1 MFFSF
6 IVPVYNTS
14 KYLNRC
20 IESILCQKGADYEIL
35 LVDDGSTD
43 NSGKLCD
50 QYAKQY
56 PEIVRVIH
64 KQNEGSLLT
73 RHKGIMCSHGDWI
86 ICVDSDDYIS
96 SHFLVTINEI
106 ILNNNPDMILFHYA
120 YFNEIGNII
129 SAKPV
134 FSSDKV
140 FELNQKEEV
149 LEKRLTG
156 TNLNSMCL
164 KAIRRDIMD
173 FTIDY
178 ANCGIRNLCDDAVE
192 VLPLLTNAKRIVST
206 NKVLY
211 YYRKGHE
218 STTASR
224 TYSNWQETK
233 SCFLLTEEYLEKWDV
248 ADELRKKFYTY
259 NVEVLSNFLRWVF
272 RQVDNQLPKS
282 VDSIIHEIN
291 IHPAFQR
298 CMQMYQKQ
306 YAKTAYLKFSVP
318 IIMRYVQKENVKRLK
333 RYFALEGKVLSRR

>member
-14 KYLNRC
+14 QYLDKC
-20 IESILCQKGADYEIL
+20 MESILCQKGADFEIL

-43 NSGKLCD
+43 NSGDLCD

-56 PEIVRVIH
+56 PSIVRVIH
-64 KQNEGSLLT
+64 KENEGSLLT
-73 RHKGIMCSHGDWI
+73 RQKGILRSYGDWI
-86 ICVDSDDYIS
+86 MCVDSDDYIS
-96 SHFLVTINEI
+96 NYLLATLREL
-106 ILNNNPDMILFHYA
+106 ILNQKPDMILFHYA
-120 YFNEIGNII
+120 YFNESGNII

-134 FSSDKV
+134 FPSDEI
-140 FELNQKEEV
+140 FDLNKKEIV

-164 KAIRRDIMD
+164 KAIRRDIID

-178 ANCGIRNLCDDAVE
+178 HNCGIRNLCDDAVE

-206 NKVLY
+206 NQVLY

-224 TYSNWQETK
+224 TYSNWLETK
-233 SCFLLTEEYLEKWDV
+233 SCFLLTEEYLDKWNV
-248 ADELRKKFYTY
+248 TDELQQKFYTY
-259 NVEVLSNFLRWVF
+259 NVEVLSNFLRWAF
-272 RQVDNQLPKS
+272 KQPEGQIPKTLYT
-282 VDSIIHEIN
+282 IINEIN
-291 IHPAFQR
+291 IHPAFAR
-298 CMQMYQKQ
+298 CMKMYQKQ

-318 IIMRYVQKENVKRLK
+318 IIMKYVQKENVKGLK
-333 RYFALEGKVLSRR
+333 RYFAFEGKVLSRR